1 MSFLQESRGAAKP
14 RGAAP
19 SAVNRVYATV
29 ADAIISGTLAA
40 SSLITEGEIAEALSI
55 SRTPVREAF
64 LALEAHGLLTLF
76 PKKGAIVT
84 ALGDTETAELLQVRV
99 MLENT
104 AVTLLSERP
113 ADIPG
118 VDAELQDLI
127 RIQSDAALAGDLL
140 TFARADHRFHAR
152 IVDETHN
159 RVIDG
164 IYTLLGPRLERLVHR
179 AALRDPRNL
188 DRLVAEHR
196 ILAHHL
202 RGGDA
207 LAYQLALRQHVEDG
221 HHARLAP

>member
-1 MSFLQESRGAAKP
+1 MSFRHESRGAVRSP
-14 RGAAP
+14 SAAP
-19 SAVNRVYATV
+19 SAVERVYATV

-40 SSLITEGEIAEALSI
+40 SSLITEGEIAESLSI

-64 LALEAHGLLTLF
+64 LELQAHGLLTLF

-99 MLENT
+99 MLEST
-104 AVTLLSERP
+104 AVSMLSERP
-113 ADIPG
+113 DDIPI
-118 VDAELQDLI
+118 VDSELQDLI
-127 RIQSDAALAGDLL
+127 RIQTDAALAGDLL
-140 TFARADHRFHAR
+140 RFARADHRFHAR

-164 IYTLLGPRLERLVHR
+164 IYTRLGPRLERLVHR

-202 RGGDA
+202 RGGDT
-207 LAYQLALRQHVEDG
+207 LAYEVALRQHVEEG
-221 HHARLAP
+221 HHALLAP

>member
-1 MSFLQESRGAAKP
+1 MSFLPMSRGAARP
-14 RGAAP
+14 PAAAP
-19 SAVNRVYATV
+19 SAVDRIYTTV

-40 SSLITEGEIAEALSI
+40 SSLITEGEIAEALST

-64 LALEAHGLLTLF
+64 LELQAHGLLTLF
-76 PKKGAIVT
+76 PKKGAVVT

-113 ADIPG
+113 DDIPG

-127 RIQSDAALAGDLL
+127 RVQSDAALAGDLL

-152 IVDETHN
+152 IVDETRN

-164 IYTLLGPRLERLVHR
+164 IYTRLGPRLERLVHR
-179 AALRDPRNL
+179 AALRDLRNL

-202 RGGDA
+202 RGGDT
-207 LAYQLALRQHVEDG
+207 LAYEVALRQHVEDG
-221 HHARLAP
+221 HHAQLAP

>member
-1 MSFLQESRGAAKP
+1 MSFLQESRGAVRPSA
-14 RGAAP
+14 AAP
-19 SAVNRVYATV
+19 SAVDRVYTAV
-29 ADAIISGTLAA
+29 ADAIITGTLAA
-40 SSLITEGEIAEALSI
+40 SSLITEGEIAASLSI

-76 PKKGAIVT
+76 PKKGAVVT
-84 ALGDTETAELLQVRV
+84 ALGDRETAELLQVRV
-99 MLENT
+99 MLEST

-113 ADIPG
+113 ADIPA
-118 VDAELQDLI
+118 VDVELQELI
-127 RIQSDAALAGDLL
+127 RIQSDAAQTGDLL

-164 IYTLLGPRLERLVHR
+164 IYTRLGPRLERLVHR

-188 DRLVAEHR
+188 DRLTAEHR
-196 ILAHHL
+196 ILAQHL

-207 LAYQLALRQHVEDG
+207 PAYEVALRQHVEDS
-221 HHARLAP
+221 HHAQLAP

>member
-1 MSFLQESRGAAKP
+1 MSVLQESRGAARQP
-14 RGAAP
+14 AGAP
-19 SAVNRVYATV
+19 SAVHRVYMTV
-29 ADAIISGTLAA
+29 ADAIISGSLAA

-76 PKKGAIVT
+76 PKKGAVVT

-99 MLENT
+99 MLET
-104 AVTLLSERP
+104 AAVTLLGERP
-113 ADIPG
+113 DDIPG

-164 IYTLLGPRLERLVHR
+164 IYTRLGPRLERLVHR

-188 DRLVAEHR
+188 DRLVTEHR
-196 ILAHHL
+196 
-202 RGGDA
+202 A
-207 LAYQLALRQHVEDG
+207 LAQHLCDGDTLAYEVALRQHVEDA
-221 HHARLAP
+221 HHARLAH